1 MPVTPSPA
9 LLSTQLPFPAF
20 RRGKVRD
27 VYELGTQLLIVATD
41 RISAFDCVMPQGI
54 PDKGK
59 ILTQVANYW
68 FGATADI
75 VPNHL
80 VATKVEDYPAELH
93 PFADQ
98 LLGRSILV
106 RRTNPLPI
114 ECVVRGYL
122 AGSGL
127 KEYAAD
133 GTVCGIQLPP
143 GLRMADRLP
152 EPIFT
157 PATKEDEGHDINI
170 DFSRMC
176 GIVGAELGARLRD
189 ISIALYKRGVEL
201 AAQRGIL
208 LADTKFEFGL
218 LEDGTLLVIDE
229 VLTPDSSRYWLAD
242 QWAPGI
248 NPPSLDKQFLRDYL
262 ETLQGWDK
270 QAPAPDLPAEII
282 EGIRSRY
289 LNLASR
295 FGVGII

>member
-1 MPVTPSPA
+1 MTPSTA
-9 LLSTQLPFPAF
+9 LRSTNLPFPAF

-27 VYELGTQLLIVATD
+27 VYELGSQLLIVATD

-54 PDKGK
+54 PDKGR

-75 VPNHL
+75 IPNHL
-80 VATKVEDYPAELH
+80 IATKVADYPAELQ

-98 LLGRSILV
+98 LQERSILV
-106 RRTNPLPI
+106 QRTTPLPI

-127 KEYAAD
+127 KEYKAD
-133 GTVCGIQLPP
+133 GTVCGIKLPQ

-157 PATKEDEGHDINI
+157 PSTKEDEGHDINI
-170 DFSRMC
+170 DFKRMC
-176 GIVGAELGARLRD
+176 DIVGTELGTRLRD
-189 ISIALYKRGVEL
+189 TSLALYRRGVEL

-218 LEDGTLLVIDE
+218 LEDGRMLVIDE

-242 QWAPGI
+242 QWAPGA

-262 ETLQGWDK
+262 ETLSTWNK

-282 EGIRSRY
+282 EGIRARY
-289 LNLASR
+289 LDLAGR
-295 FGVGII
+295 FGVKLNQA

>member
-1 MPVTPSPA
+1 MTPSTA
-9 LLSTQLPFPAF
+9 LRSTNLPFPAF

-27 VYELGTQLLIVATD
+27 VYELGSQLLIVATD

-54 PDKGK
+54 PDKGR

-75 VPNHL
+75 IPNHL
-80 VATKVEDYPAELH
+80 IATKVADYPAELQ

-98 LLGRSILV
+98 LQERSILV
-106 RRTNPLPI
+106 QRTTPLPI

-127 KEYAAD
+127 KEYKAN
-133 GTVCGIQLPP
+133 GTVCGIKLPA

-152 EPIFT
+152 QPIFT
-157 PATKEDEGHDINI
+157 PSTKEDEGHDINI
-170 DFSRMC
+170 DFKRMC
-176 GIVGAELGARLRD
+176 DIVGTELGTRLRD
-189 ISIALYKRGVEL
+189 TSLALYRRGVEL

-218 LEDGTLLVIDE
+218 LEDGRLLVIDE

-242 QWAPGI
+242 QWAPGA

-262 ETLQGWDK
+262 ETLSSWNK

-282 EGIRSRY
+282 EGIRARY
-289 LNLASR
+289 LDLAGR
-295 FGVGII
+295 FGVKLNQA

>member
-1 MPVTPSPA
+1 MTASAA

-80 VATKVEDYPAELH
+80 LATRVEDYPAELL
-93 PFADQ
+93 PFADE
-98 LLGRSILV
+98 LRGRSILV
-106 RRTNPLPI
+106 QRTNPLPI

-127 KEYAAD
+127 KEYIAD

-143 GLRMADRLP
+143 RLRMADRLP

-170 DFSRMC
+170 SFERMC
-176 GIVGAELGARLRD
+176 EIVGTELGSRLRE
-189 ISIALYKRGVEL
+189 ISLALYARGVEL
-201 AAQRGIL
+201 AAKRGIV

-248 NPPSLDKQFLRDYL
+248 NPPSLDKQYLRDYL
-262 ETLQGWDK
+262 ETLQDWNK
-270 QAPAPDLPAEII
+270 QAPAPDLPLEII
-282 EGIRSRY
+282 EGIRARY
-289 LNLASR
+289 LDLAGR
-295 FGVGII
+295 FGVQMG

>member
-1 MPVTPSPA
+1 MTPSTA

-27 VYELGTQLLIVATD
+27 VYELGSQLLIVATD

-54 PDKGK
+54 PDKGR

-75 VPNHL
+75 IPNHL
-80 VATKVEDYPAELH
+80 IATKVADYPSELL

-98 LLGRSILV
+98 LQERSILV
-106 RRTNPLPI
+106 QRTNPLPI

-127 KEYAAD
+127 KEYNAD
-133 GTVCGIQLPP
+133 GTVCGIKLPP
-143 GLRMADRLP
+143 GLRNADRLP

-170 DFSRMC
+170 DFKRMC
-176 GIVGAELGARLRD
+176 DIVGTELGTRLRD
-189 ISIALYKRGVEL
+189 ISIALYQRGVEL

-218 LEDGTLLVIDE
+218 LEDGRLLVIDE

-242 QWAPGI
+242 QWAPGA

-262 ETLQGWDK
+262 ETLSTWNK
-270 QAPAPDLPAEII
+270 QAPAPDLPVEII
-282 EGIRSRY
+282 EGIRARY
-289 LNLASR
+289 LDLAGR
-295 FGVGII
+295 FGVQLNQA

>member
-1 MPVTPSPA
+1 MTPSTA
-9 LLSTQLPFPAF
+9 LLSTQLPFSAF

-27 VYELGTQLLIVATD
+27 VYELGSQLLIVATD

-54 PDKGK
+54 PDKGR

-75 VPNHL
+75 IPNHL
-80 VATKVEDYPAELH
+80 IATKVADYPAELQ

-98 LLGRSILV
+98 LQERSILV
-106 RRTNPLPI
+106 QRTNPLPI

-127 KEYAAD
+127 KEYKAD
-133 GTVCGIQLPP
+133 GTVCGIKLPQ

-157 PATKEDEGHDINI
+157 PSTKEDEGHDINI
-170 DFSRMC
+170 DFKRMC
-176 GIVGAELGARLRD
+176 DIVGTELGTRLRD
-189 ISIALYKRGVEL
+189 TSLALYRRGVEL

-218 LEDGTLLVIDE
+218 LEDGRLLVIDE

-242 QWAPGI
+242 QWAPGA

-262 ETLQGWDK
+262 ETLSTWNK
-270 QAPAPDLPAEII
+270 QAPAPDLPNEII
-282 EGIRSRY
+282 EGIRARY
-289 LNLASR
+289 LDLAGR
-295 FGVGII
+295 FGVKLNQA

>member
-1 MPVTPSPA
+1 VTPSTA
-9 LLSTQLPFPAF
+9 LRSTNLPFPAF

-27 VYELGTQLLIVATD
+27 VYELGSQLLIVATD

-54 PDKGK
+54 PDKGR

-75 VPNHL
+75 IPNHL
-80 VATKVEDYPAELH
+80 IATKVVDYPAELQ

-98 LLGRSILV
+98 LQERSILV
-106 RRTNPLPI
+106 QRTTPLPI

-127 KEYAAD
+127 KEYKAD
-133 GTVCGIQLPP
+133 GTVCGIKLPA

-157 PATKEDEGHDINI
+157 PSTKEDEGHDINI
-170 DFSRMC
+170 DFQRMC
-176 GIVGAELGARLRD
+176 DIVGTELGTRLRD
-189 ISIALYKRGVEL
+189 TSLALYRRGVEL

-218 LEDGTLLVIDE
+218 LEDGRMLVIDE

-242 QWAPGI
+242 QWAPGA

-262 ETLQGWDK
+262 ETLSTWNK

-282 EGIRSRY
+282 EGIRARY
-289 LNLASR
+289 LDLAGR
-295 FGVGII
+295 FGVKLA

>member
-1 MPVTPSPA
+1 MRAAA

-27 VYELGTQLLIVATD
+27 VYELGSQLLIVATD

-54 PDKGK
+54 PDKGR

-80 VATKVEDYPAELH
+80 VATRVEDYPAELH

-98 LLGRSILV
+98 LRERSILV
-106 RRTNPLPI
+106 QRTAPLPI

-127 KEYAAD
+127 KEYRAD
-133 GTVCGIQLPP
+133 GTVCGIKLPA

-170 DFSRMC
+170 DFTRMC
-176 GIVGAELGARLRD
+176 DIVGTELGLRLRD
-189 ISIALYKRGVEL
+189 ISLALYQRGVEL

-218 LEDGTLLVIDE
+218 LENGDLLVIDE

-242 QWAPGI
+242 QWAPGA

-262 ETLQGWDK
+262 ETLDHWNK
-270 QAPAPDLPAEII
+270 QAPAPDLPTEII
-282 EGIRSRY
+282 EGIRARY
-289 LNLASR
+289 LDLAGR
-295 FGVGII
+295 FGVKLG

>member
-1 MPVTPSPA
+1 MSA
-9 LLSTQLPFPAF
+9 LLSTDLPFPAF

-27 VYELGTQLLIVATD
+27 VYELGSQLLIVATD
-41 RISAFDCVMPQGI
+41 RISAFDCIMPQGI
-54 PDKGK
+54 PDKGR

-80 VATKVEDYPAELH
+80 VATKVEDYPAELK
-93 PFADQ
+93 PFAEA
-98 LLGRSILV
+98 LRGRSILV
-106 RRTNPLPI
+106 RRTEPLPI

-127 KEYAAD
+127 KEYEVN
-133 GTVCGIQLPP
+133 GTVCGISLPP
-143 GLRMADRLP
+143 GLRLADRLP

-170 DFSRMC
+170 SFERMC
-176 GIVGAELGARLRD
+176 EIVGAELGARLRS
-189 ISIALYKRGVEL
+189 ISLALYRRGVEL
-201 AAQRGIL
+201 AAKRGIL

-218 LEDGTLLVIDE
+218 LPDGKLLVIDE

-242 QWAPGI
+242 QWTPGK

-262 ETLQGWDK
+262 ETLKDWNK
-270 QAPAPDLPAEII
+270 QAPAPQLPEPII
-282 EGIRSRY
+282 SGIRARY
-289 LNLASR
+289 LDLAGR
-295 FGVGII
+295 FGVEI

>member
-1 MPVTPSPA
+1 MTPI
-9 LLSTQLPFPAF
+9 LSTQLPFPIF

-27 VYELGTQLLIVATD
+27 VYALGTQLLIVATD
-41 RISAFDCVMPQGI
+41 RISAFDCVMGQGI
-54 PDKGK
+54 PDKGQ
-59 ILTQVANYW
+59 ILTQVANFW
-68 FGATADI
+68 FQATSDI
-75 VPNHL
+75 LPNHL
-80 VATKVEDYPAELH
+80 LATRVEDYPAELR

-98 LLGRSILV
+98 LRGRSILV
-106 RRTNPLPI
+106 QRTRPLPI

-127 KEYAAD
+127 KEYEAQ

-157 PATKEDEGHDINI
+157 PSTKEDEGHDINI
-170 DFSRMC
+170 DFARMC
-176 GIVGAELGARLRD
+176 EIVGPELGTRLRD
-189 ISIALYKRGVEL
+189 TSLALYRRGVEL

-218 LEDGTLLVIDE
+218 LEDGRLLVIDE

-242 QWAPGI
+242 QWAPGS

-262 ETLQGWDK
+262 ETLQDWDK
-270 QAPAPDLPAEII
+270 QAPAPDLPPEII
-282 EGIRSRY
+282 AGIRARY
-289 LNLASR
+289 LDLASR
-295 FGVGII
+295 FGVALD

>member
-1 MPVTPSPA
+1 VTPSTA
-9 LLSTQLPFPAF
+9 LRSTNLPFPAF

-27 VYELGTQLLIVATD
+27 VYELGSQLLIVATD

-54 PDKGK
+54 PDKGR

-75 VPNHL
+75 IPNHL
-80 VATKVEDYPAELH
+80 IATKVADYPAELQ

-98 LLGRSILV
+98 LQERSILV
-106 RRTNPLPI
+106 QRTTPLPI

-127 KEYAAD
+127 KEYKAD
-133 GTVCGIQLPP
+133 GTVCGIKLPQ

-157 PATKEDEGHDINI
+157 PSTKEDEGHDINI
-170 DFSRMC
+170 DFQRMC
-176 GIVGAELGARLRD
+176 DIVGTELGTRLRD
-189 ISIALYKRGVEL
+189 TSLALYRRGVEL

-218 LEDGTLLVIDE
+218 LEDGRMLVIDE

-242 QWAPGI
+242 QWAPGA

-262 ETLQGWDK
+262 ETLSTWNK

-282 EGIRSRY
+282 EGIRARY
-289 LNLASR
+289 LDLAGR
-295 FGVGII
+295 FGVKLNQA

>member
-1 MPVTPSPA
+1 MTTSP

-27 VYELGTQLLIVATD
+27 VYDLGAQLLMVATD

-68 FGATADI
+68 FGSTSDI

-80 VATKVEDYPAELH
+80 VATKVEDFPASLH
-93 PFADQ
+93 PFAEQ
-98 LLGRSILV
+98 LRGRSVLV
-106 RRTNPLPI
+106 HRTNPLPI

-127 KEYAAD
+127 KEYAAG

-143 GLRMADRLP
+143 GLRMAERLP

-170 DFSRMC
+170 SFARMC
-176 GIVGAELGARLRD
+176 DIVGFELGFRLRD
-189 ISIALYKRGVEL
+189 ISLALYARGVQL

-218 LEDGTLLVIDE
+218 LEDGGLLVIDE

-242 QWAPGI
+242 PWTPGI
-248 NPPSLDKQFLRDYL
+248 NPPSLDKQYLRDYL
-262 ETLQGWDK
+262 ESLQDWNK
-270 QAPAPDLPAEII
+270 QAPAPDLPLEII
-282 EGIRSRY
+282 EEIRSRY
-289 LNLASR
+289 LDLAGR
-295 FGVGII
+295 FGVGLD

>member
-1 MPVTPSPA
+1 MASPA
-9 LLSTQLPFPAF
+9 PLLSTHLPFPAF

-27 VYELGTQLLIVATD
+27 VYELGSRLLIVATD

-54 PDKGK
+54 PDKGR
-59 ILTQVANYW
+59 ILTQVANFW
-68 FGATADI
+68 FDATSDI

-80 VATKVEDYPAELH
+80 VATRVEDYPAELH
-93 PFADQ
+93 PFRDQ
-98 LLGRSILV
+98 LRDRSILV
-106 RRTNPLPI
+106 QRTNPLPI

-127 KEYAAD
+127 KEYEAR
-133 GTVCGIQLPP
+133 GTVCGIRLPA

-157 PATKEDEGHDINI
+157 PSTKEDEGHDINI
-170 DFSRMC
+170 GFERMC
-176 GIVGAELGARLRD
+176 EIVGPELGARLRD
-189 ISIALYKRGVEL
+189 TSLALYRRGVEL

-218 LEDGTLLVIDE
+218 LPDGRLLVIDE

-262 ETLQGWDK
+262 ETLQDWDK
-270 QAPAPDLPAEII
+270 QAPAPDLPLEII
-282 EGIRSRY
+282 EGIRDRY
-289 LNLASR
+289 LDLAGR
-295 FGVGII
+295 FGLKLA

>member
-1 MPVTPSPA
+1 MTPSTA
-9 LLSTQLPFPAF
+9 LRSTNLPFPAF

-27 VYELGTQLLIVATD
+27 VYELGSQLLIVATD
-41 RISAFDCVMPQGI
+41 RISAFDCVMAQGI
-54 PDKGK
+54 PDKGR

-80 VATKVEDYPAELH
+80 IATRVADYPAELQ
-93 PFADQ
+93 PFTDQ
-98 LLGRSILV
+98 LQERSILV
-106 RRTNPLPI
+106 QRTNPLPI

-127 KEYAAD
+127 KEYNAD
-133 GTVCGIQLPP
+133 GTVCGIKLPP

-170 DFSRMC
+170 DFARMC
-176 GIVGAELGARLRD
+176 DIVGTELGTRLRD
-189 ISIALYKRGVEL
+189 VSIALYQRGVEL

-218 LEDGTLLVIDE
+218 LEDGHLLVIDE

-242 QWAPGI
+242 QWAPGA

-262 ETLQGWDK
+262 ETLSTWNK

-282 EGIRSRY
+282 DGIRARY
-289 LNLASR
+289 LDLAGR
-295 FGVGII
+295 FGIRLS

>member
-1 MPVTPSPA
+1 MTPSTA
-9 LLSTQLPFPAF
+9 LRSTNLPFPAF

-27 VYELGTQLLIVATD
+27 VYELGSQLLIVATD

-54 PDKGK
+54 PDKGR

-75 VPNHL
+75 IPNHL
-80 VATKVEDYPAELH
+80 IATKVADYPAELQ

-98 LLGRSILV
+98 LQERSILV
-106 RRTNPLPI
+106 QRTTPLPI

-127 KEYAAD
+127 KEYKAD
-133 GTVCGIQLPP
+133 GTVCGIKLPQ

-157 PATKEDEGHDINI
+157 PSTKEDEGHDINI
-170 DFSRMC
+170 DFQRMC
-176 GIVGAELGARLRD
+176 DIVGTELGTRLRD
-189 ISIALYKRGVEL
+189 TSLALYRRGVEL

-218 LEDGTLLVIDE
+218 LEDGRMLVIDE

-242 QWAPGI
+242 QWAPGA

-262 ETLQGWDK
+262 ETLSTWNK

-282 EGIRSRY
+282 EGIRARY
-289 LNLASR
+289 LDLAGR
-295 FGVGII
+295 FGVKLNQA